1 MLKRKGFS
9 LVSRTVTIDES
20 FFPRKF
26 KPFNA
31 GVVSKLQPAT
41 LYIFLTPSQMNFR
54 INTRLPTVI
63 EYNELRRLAQW
74 PEFDA
79 NLVKQGLANTLCS
92 VVAEDDEG
100 RAVGMGRV
108 VGDNAIYFHI
118 QDVIVRPE
126 FQRQGVG
133 KLIMTELLKYVEIN
147 GGRNTNVGLMCSK
160 GREPFYQEF
169 GFIERPNDRFG
180 SGMIMIME

>member
-1 MLKRKGFS
+1 MN
-9 LVSRTVTIDES
+9 VTI
-20 FFPRKF
+20 
-26 KPFNA
+26 N
-31 GVVSKLQPAT
+31 
-41 LYIFLTPSQMNFR
+41 N
-54 INTRLPTVI
+54 RLPTAA
-63 EYNELRRLAQW
+63 EYNELRRLAEW
-74 PEFDA
+74 PVFDV
-79 NLVKQGLANTLCS
+79 NLVERGLANSLHS

-100 RAVGMGRV
+100 MAIGMGRV
-108 VGDNAIYFHI
+108 IGDNAIYFHI

-133 KLIMTELLKYVEIN
+133 KLIMAELLKYVEIN

-180 SGMIMIME
+180 SGMIMIMA